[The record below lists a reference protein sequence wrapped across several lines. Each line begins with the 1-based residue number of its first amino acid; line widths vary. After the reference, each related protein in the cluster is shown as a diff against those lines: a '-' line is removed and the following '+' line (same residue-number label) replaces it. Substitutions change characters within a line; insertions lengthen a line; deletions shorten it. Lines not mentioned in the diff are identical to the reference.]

1 MTQCLRELGQ
11 FADGMAYGTEALE
24 VVEVGDCPSER
35 LTVYSRV
42 GPLQVR
48 QGTLHTAIPL
58 LEQAVVLSQDLDM
71 PNSYRLAAPWLALA
85 YARCRPS
92 VITALALRTPPPA
105 SGSGRMR
112 HWLPPSCYTAPWI

>member
-24 VVEVGDCPSER
+24 VAEVGDCPSEP

-48 QGTLHTAIPL
+48 QGTLHTP
-58 LEQAVVLSQDLDM
+58 S
-71 PNSYRLAAPWLALA
+71 
-85 YARCRPS
+85 RCS
-92 VITALALRTPPPA
+92 NKQ
-105 SGSGRMR
+105 
-112 HWLPPSCYTAPWI
+112 WF